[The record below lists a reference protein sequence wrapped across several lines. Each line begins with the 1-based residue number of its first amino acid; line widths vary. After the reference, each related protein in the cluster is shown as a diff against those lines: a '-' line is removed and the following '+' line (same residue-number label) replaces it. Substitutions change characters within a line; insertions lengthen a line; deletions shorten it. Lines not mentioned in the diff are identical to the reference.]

1 MKLEKNGVTYDLTN
15 PDTIKAFLSSGWV
28 EVEEIE
34 AVEEAEQ
41 AETVEEPDAAEEAET
56 VEEKPKRTSKAKAE

>member
-28 EVEEIE
+28 EVIE
-34 AVEEAEQ
+34 K
-41 AETVEEPDAAEEAET
+41 AEEA
-56 VEEKPKRTSKAKAE
+56 PKRTRKAKAE